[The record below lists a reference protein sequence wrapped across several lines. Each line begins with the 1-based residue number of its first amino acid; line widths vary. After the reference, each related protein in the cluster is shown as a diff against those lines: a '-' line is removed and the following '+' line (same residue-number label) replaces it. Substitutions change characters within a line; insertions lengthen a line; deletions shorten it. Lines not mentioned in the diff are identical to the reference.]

1 MPPLLQHLNVL
12 ELVSAAGGDPW
23 QLDESVQAGAP
34 SEISELATAFADA
47 GTVVGDTKEEFDAAQ
62 RRFEQAWDRDDGGS
76 HPINDSTEVQ
86 QATTALHLDKEQL
99 GRVATNLAE
108 ISASLAEAQNSCASA
123 IEGLDSQLRNIDR
136 AIDAAIAQNGDIF
149 DDSSLAPLKN
159 MAVQA
164 MADALA
170 DIRDSR
176 SVYAGALANGMDGMR
191 AEGYLPDAIDS
202 ADGNGASATTLAQAE
217 AGDYN
222 FQQLPTDQ
230 ALVSSGGPMTPEK
243 EAAAARLRDY
253 AVIQNPASD
262 AVAVRLAGERLDD
275 FQKAQQQYGSLPAD
289 PVLGTD
295 PQRRAFVRQE
305 WQKQLEKGSPWQ
317 PPMTPDEATAW
328 LDAQESKARA
338 QAIDVTIE
346 GLESQGLSKGAAT
359 AVAGAMS
366 QGLSL
371 KDIAAA
377 AGPMSEVKQ
386 VDGALSD
393 GKHAL
398 PWERFSTAELK
409 AVAHMGRG
417 LAVAGPMLEFVAAWQ
432 DVQNGAPPGK
442 TWGEAIG
449 SVGGGTVGGM
459 GIGFLGGMW
468 FGPPGMF
475 IGAITGGLAFGAGGS
490 AVGGNVGSRYDN

>member
-1 MPPLLQHLNVL
+1 MPPLLQHLNVQ
-12 ELVSAAGGDPW
+12 ELVGAAGGDPW

-34 SEISELATAFADA
+34 SEISDLGKAFADA
-47 GTVVGDTKEEFDAAQ
+47 GTAVGETRDEFEAAQ

-76 HPINDSTEVQ
+76 HPINDSLEVQ

-99 GRVATNLAE
+99 GRVATELAE
-108 ISASLAEAQNSCASA
+108 ISASLAEAQKSCASA
-123 IEGLDSQLRNIDR
+123 IEGLDSQLQKIDR

-164 MADALA
+164 MSDALA
-170 DIRDSR
+170 DIRTSR
-176 SVYAGALANGMDGMR
+176 SVYAGALANGMDAMR

-202 ADGNGASATTLAQAE
+202 ADGDGTSATALAQAK

-222 FQQLPTDQ
+222 FQQLPKDQ
-230 ALVSSGGPMTPEK
+230 AMVSSGGPMTPEK

-253 AVIQNPASD
+253 AVIQNSASD
-262 AVAVRLAGERLDD
+262 PVAVRLAGERLDD
-275 FQKAQQQYGSLPAD
+275 FQKAHQQYGSLPAD
-289 PVLGTD
+289 PILGTD

-305 WQKQLEKGSPWQ
+305 WQRQLEKGSPWQ

-338 QAIDVTIE
+338 QAVNVTIE
-346 GLESQGLSKGAAT
+346 GLEGQGLSKGAAT

-371 KDIAAA
+371 KDISAA
-377 AGPMSEVKQ
+377 AGPLSEMKQ

-409 AVAHMGRG
+409 TVAHIGKSLG
-417 LAVAGPMLEFVAAWQ
+417 AAGSLLEFAAAYQ
-432 DVQNGAPPGK
+432 DIQNGAPPGK

-449 SVGGGTVGGM
+449 SVGGGTLGGM
-459 GIGFLGGMW
+459 GIGLVGGTW
-468 FGPPGMF
+468 AGPPGMF
-475 IGAITGGLAFGAGGS
+475 IGAITGGLILGAGGG
-490 AVGGNVGSRYDN
+490 AAGGYFGSKYDH